1 MNKLVGTWRK
11 TTTSY
16 DAYDFLQ
23 GEAYLIPPLAA
34 FLEKRFGLL
43 PSRLLVSPVGD
54 IDLDYEHFTVSG
66 EYDGWGWLM
75 LIATSQIGHLL
86 LHEIAAEVERFL
98 NDLEQEEGK
107 REEMKTQLATLV
119 SESLRHQTG

>member
-11 TTTSY
+11 TAIGY

-43 PSRLLVSPVGD
+43 PSRLLVFPVGD

-86 LHEIAAEVERFL
+86 LHKIAAEVERFL